1 MGSAGAVALRIRATR
16 ALTGVTTKKYTA
28 AATSRNAINAL
39 MKSPKEE
46 VDMSNYVMWISIF
59 AATISLGICFC
70 VTTIMVQQKSD
81 RSQVVER

>member
-1 MGSAGAVALRIRATR
+1 
-16 ALTGVTTKKYTA
+16 
-28 AATSRNAINAL
+28 
-39 MKSPKEE
+39 
-46 VDMSNYVMWISIF
+46 MSTYVMWISIF